1 MVKEVVDT
9 KFLGLG
15 LDNHMKRKT
24 HIDLI
29 LPKLS
34 RACYIIRSMYFLSDI
49 STLKVIYY
57 AYFHAIMEYGVIFW
71 GNSSLSRKVFQLQKK
86 LYEL

>member
-9 KFLGLG
+9 KFLGFG
-15 LDNHMKRKT
+15 LDNHMKWKT

-34 RACYIIRSMYFLSDI
+34 RACYVIRSMYFLNDI
-49 STLKVIYY
+49 STLKVVYY
-57 AYFHAIMEYGVIFW
+57 AYFHAMV
-71 GNSSLSRKVFQLQKK
+71 
-86 LYEL
+86 